1 MTNEQL
7 IKGNELTEKIN
18 QLEKSLN
25 KIVNRPDDNTIGIA
39 LGGAWLSITEDMAN
53 GIITYIT
60 ETLEN
65 EIHDTKEELEKL

>member
-7 IKGNELTEKIN
+7 IRGNELTEKIN

-25 KIVNRPDDNTIGIA
+25 KIVNRPDDDTIGIA
-39 LGGAWLSITEDMAN
+39 LGGAWLNITEGMSN